1 MDNGLTCHEGKA
13 DVGDSK
19 RVGESDRFRKRGRRL
34 LTKQGLFFSG
44 EEPLNR
50 AVTQSQDARYLDRPL
65 RLEHGSRTQV
75 EARTTAAVW
84 EACGEPPV
92 LLKLLL
98 KGEHA
103 ISLQIKTS
111 NCRLAFSS

>member
-1 MDNGLTCHEGKA
+1 MNYGLTCHEGRT

-34 LTKQGLFFSG
+34 LTKQGLFSG

-75 EARTTAAVW
+75 GTRTTATVW
-84 EACGEPPV
+84 EACSEPPV
-92 LLKLLL
+92 LLRLLL
-98 KGEHA
+98 GGE
-103 ISLQIKTS
+103 
-111 NCRLAFSS
+111 